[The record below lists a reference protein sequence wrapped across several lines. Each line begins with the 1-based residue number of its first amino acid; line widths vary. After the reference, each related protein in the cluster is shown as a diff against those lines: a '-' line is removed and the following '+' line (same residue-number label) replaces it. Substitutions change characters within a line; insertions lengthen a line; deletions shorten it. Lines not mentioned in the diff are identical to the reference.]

1 MTENNNLEKDNGIV
15 ILYFSNKV
23 CAACDVI
30 HKKIEVM
37 LKSYT
42 NIKIIDIV
50 GEENLELVAE
60 YNVFSYP
67 LIVVV

>member
-37 LKSYT
+37 LK
-42 NIKIIDIV
+42 
-50 GEENLELVAE
+50 
-60 YNVFSYP
+60 
-67 LIVVV
+67 